1 MDINGIWSKFVM
13 FSLGVSFSLVFR
25 SAFYNN
31 KYLVTHEYNRV
42 GIRSLAFIPRTLLIV
57 LSAIGY
63 FIWSAIFVNVFSTS
77 LDSVSSVIVVFK
89 VGYAIVAPICF
100 FIINNII
107 VIDLIEK
114 ISGLNKTLSRS
125 CYKRRKGVVCVCVV
139 LLVIVYAGTLI
150 NLK

>member
-31 KYLVTHEYNRV
+31 KYLVTHEYNKV

-89 VGYAIVAPICF
+89 VGYTIVAPICF
-100 FIINNII
+100 FIINSII

-114 ISGLNKTLSRS
+114 ISGLNKTLGKSV
-125 CYKRRKGVVCVCVV
+125 YKWRKGIVCVCVV
-139 LLVIVYAGTLI
+139 LLVIVYAGILI

>member
-13 FSLGVSFSLVFR
+13 FSLGVSFSLVLR
-25 SAFYNN
+25 TAFYNS
-31 KYLVTHEYNRV
+31 KYLVAHEYNKA
-42 GIRSLAFIPRTLLIV
+42 GIRSLAFISRTLLIV

-63 FIWSAIFVNVFSTS
+63 FVWSALFVNVFEES
-77 LDSVSSVIVVFK
+77 LNSVKSVIIVFR

-114 ISGLNKTLSRS
+114 ISGLNKTLGKSV
-125 CYKRRKGVVCVCVV
+125 YKWRKGIICVCVV